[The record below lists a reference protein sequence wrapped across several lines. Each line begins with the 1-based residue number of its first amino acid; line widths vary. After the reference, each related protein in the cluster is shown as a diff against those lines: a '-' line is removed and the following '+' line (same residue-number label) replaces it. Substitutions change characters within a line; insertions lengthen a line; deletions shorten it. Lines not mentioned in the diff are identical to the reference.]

1 MKRTRTSMG
10 LRRHLPNPRSAL
22 DELPS
27 NRLVSRSQRHRKLL
41 HHFSIV
47 KRGAPAPT
55 LGKGSRCVVP
65 RRSSRIAQPAQAPH
79 SRLAPSTSSLLTVM
93 RPKTRSC
100 KAQASAI
107 TEIAEGTIKNPI
119 DLTFG
124 DGECRN
130 CPHDLTSLCDEE
142 SSDED
147 DIEDEEAEGEA
158 EGGRVGWEGVDDD
171 ESNDD
176 ESDEDEEDQEGDD
189 AADDDPDEEADEEAD
204 EEGDA
209 DAEHE
214 NLDEG
219 SVPPEWHRIGVGKR
233 VTSEDPGEIV
243 VSPKSGVHTH
253 TVVLLHGMYCP
264 PGECEMFKGLP
275 SYVGFLGVSGV
286 KFVFPHAPRR
296 TITWPTGPEPNV
308 TSWYNYFTRRDG
320 DERDH
325 DVLDEGHLASQERRD
340 PTRPH
345 PTPPDPTRPHPTPPD
360 PT

>member
-176 ESDEDEEDQEGDD
+176 ESDEDEESFVQTGRNIDDENAEAAVEGEDESADLLARFNALSKND
-189 AADDDPDEEADEEAD
+189 AYISYKIAQWDEPLNNVLGDNKSEVLRRACLPEEVKRFFADKELKL
-204 EEGDA
+204 GQYLLCGLSI
-209 DAEHE
+209 HSF
-214 NLDEG
+214 LDNY
-219 SVPPEWHRIGVGKR
+219 VPN
-233 VTSEDPGEIV
+233 D
-243 VSPKSGVHTH
+243 
-253 TVVLLHGMYCP
+253 
-264 PGECEMFKGLP
+264 
-275 SYVGFLGVSGV
+275 
-286 KFVFPHAPRR
+286 
-296 TITWPTGPEPNV
+296 
-308 TSWYNYFTRRDG
+308 
-320 DERDH
+320 
-325 DVLDEGHLASQERRD
+325 
-340 PTRPH
+340 
-345 PTPPDPTRPHPTPPD
+345 
-360 PT
+360 